1 MKYLI
6 VGLGNI
12 GWEYENTRH
21 NSGFLMV
28 DALAKDINVQFANNR
43 YGAVADGRIKNAQ
56 VVLLKPNTLM
66 NLSGKAVRYWMD
78 MENIP
83 IENVLVLVDD
93 LSMPFGSLRLRGQ
106 GSAGGH
112 NGLRNIEE
120 CIGSQNYARLKF
132 GIGNHFAQ
140 GHQIDYV
147 LGTWDP
153 DEEKYLDEICKTTT
167 EIIKSFCLQGLA
179 RTMTLYNN
187 HNLNIVTTQ
196 SITDASNDTH

>member
-12 GWEYENTRH
+12 GWEYKNTRH
-21 NSGFLMV
+21 NAGFRMV
-28 DALAKDINVQFANNR
+28 DALAEDIGAQFEENR

-66 NLSGKAVRYWMD
+66 NLSGNAVRYWMYI
-78 MENIP
+78 EKIP
-83 IENVLVLVDD
+83 IENLLILVDD
-93 LSMPFGSLRLRGQ
+93 LSLPFGTLRLRGQ

-120 CIGSQNYARLKF
+120 CIESQNYARLKF
-132 GIGNHFAQ
+132 GIGNNFAQ

-153 DEEKYLDEICKTTT
+153 DEEQQLPELTKTTT

-187 HNLNIVTTQ
+187 KH
-196 SITDASNDTH
+196 S

>member
-12 GWEYENTRH
+12 GWEYQNTRH
-21 NSGFLMV
+21 NAGFKMV
-28 DALAKDINVQFANNR
+28 DALAQSIGAHFEENR
-43 YGAVADGRIKNAQ
+43 YGAVADGRIKSAQ

-66 NLSGKAVRYWMD
+66 NLSGHAVRYWMQI
-78 MENIP
+78 EKIP
-83 IENVLVLVDD
+83 IENLLILVDD
-93 LSMPFGSLRLRGQ
+93 ISLPFGTTRLRSQ

-132 GIGNHFAQ
+132 GVGNNFSQ

-147 LGTWDP
+147 LGVWDP
-153 DEEKYLDEICKTTT
+153 EEEEQLDELCKTTT
-167 EIIKSFCLQGLA
+167 EIIKSFCLQGVA
-179 RTMTLYNN
+179 RTMTLYNSKKPA
-187 HNLNIVTTQ
+187 TQ
-196 SITDASNDTH
+196 PSADKKNDTN

>member
-21 NSGFLMV
+21 NAGFLII

-78 MENIP
+78 IEKIP
-83 IENVLVLVDD
+83 IENILVLVDD
-93 LSMPFGSLRLRGQ
+93 LSLPFGSLRLRGQ

-120 CIGSQNYARLKF
+120 CIGSSNYARLKF

-147 LGTWDP
+147 LGAWDP
-153 DEEKYLDEICKTTT
+153 DEEQNLGEICKTTT

-187 HNLNIVTTQ
+187 HKINILQISPNNT
-196 SITDASNDTH
+196 ANDTH